1 MHIQH
6 LMTKHLVTCHPD
18 DSIQRAAQLM
28 WDHDIGCVLVV
39 DGEGRLVGLLT
50 DRDALMGAYTQGL
63 PLDRVRVSSVMAHEI
78 WSCTPHSDFR
88 DVEAIMRRH
97 QVRRVPVVD
106 PMGLPVGIVT
116 LNDLARA
123 ARPTPHAPINQREV
137 EHTLASISMPR
148 HTA

>member
-6 LMTKHLVTCHPD
+6 LMTKQLVTCRPE
-18 DSIQRAAQLM
+18 DSLARAAQLM
-28 WDHDIGCVLVV
+28 WEHDIGCVLVT

-50 DRDALMGAYTQGL
+50 DRDACMGAYTQGL
-63 PLDRVRVSSVMAHEI
+63 PLDRVRVSSVMAKEI
-78 WSCTPHSDFR
+78 WSCTPHSDSR
-88 DVEAIMRRH
+88 DVETIMRRH
-97 QVRRVPVVD
+97 QVRRVPVLD

-123 ARPTPHAPINQREV
+123 ARGTPAAAINQREV
-137 EHTLASISMPR
+137 EATLASISMPR